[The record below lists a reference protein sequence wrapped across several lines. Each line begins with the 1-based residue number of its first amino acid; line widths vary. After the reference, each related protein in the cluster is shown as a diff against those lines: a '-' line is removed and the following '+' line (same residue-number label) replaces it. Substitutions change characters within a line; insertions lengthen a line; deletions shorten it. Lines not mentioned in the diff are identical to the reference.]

1 MDGIQKLAQM
11 LEGQKDKYLINIVN
25 HLMLHTEL
33 NQAFLNEEKNLK
45 DMAQYIKD
53 NARKQAISGVAVIED
68 DVVYKWAIDYFVK
81 TNDELKIKK
90 VVTKKVE
97 PIKKDEDNTIKDEF
111 GSIFGSDEENKKVI
125 TEENK
130 KEIEQISLFGI

>member
-1 MDGIQKLAQM
+1 MDGIQRLAQM
-11 LEGQKDKYLINIVN
+11 LEGQKDKYLINIVEF
-25 HLMLHTEL
+25 LMLHTEL

-81 TNDELKIKK
+81 TNEELKIKK
-90 VVTKKVE
+90 VVAKKIE
-97 PIKKDEDNTIKDEF
+97 PIKKNEDNEIEDEF
-111 GSIFGSDEENKKVI
+111 GSIFGSDEENKKVV
-125 TEENK
+125 TGENK